1 MLLKQIQERIKIKLA
16 ETVSDFTFDNVH
28 SRDVNSTLNEFNA
41 SYLKN

>member
-16 ETVSDFTFDNVH
+16 ETITEFSFDNVRSH
-28 SRDVNSTLNEFNA
+28 EVNSTLHQFNA

>member
-16 ETVSDFTFDNVH
+16 ETVSDFTFDNVR